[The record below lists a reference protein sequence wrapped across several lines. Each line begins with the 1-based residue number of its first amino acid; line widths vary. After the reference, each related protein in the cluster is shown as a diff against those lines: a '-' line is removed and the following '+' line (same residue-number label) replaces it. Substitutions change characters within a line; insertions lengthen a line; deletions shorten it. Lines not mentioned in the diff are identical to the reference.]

1 MNFIDDLVTF
11 TRKYLCKINFGKID
25 LYLKIREISDSEI
38 NYKNFE
44 NRFIVKEI
52 SLNSII
58 DGRLTISIPGN
69 VANKVSEIMV
79 ISE

>member
-11 TRKYLCKINFGKID
+11 TKKYLCRINFGKID
-25 LYLKIREISDSEI
+25 LYLKIMEISDSEL

>member
-11 TRKYLCKINFGKID
+11 TRKYLCKINFGKIN
-25 LYLKIREISDSEI
+25 LYLKIREISDSEL

>member
-1 MNFIDDLVTF
+1 VNFIDDLVTF

-25 LYLKIREISDSEI
+25 LYLKIREISDSEL

-69 VANKVSEIMV
+69 VASKVSEIIIV
-79 ISE
+79 SE

>member
-11 TRKYLCKINFGKID
+11 TRKYLCKINFGKIN
-25 LYLKIREISDSEI
+25 LYLKIREISDSEL

-44 NRFIVKEI
+44 KRFIVKEI

>member
-25 LYLKIREISDSEI
+25 LYLKIREISDSEL

-58 DGRLTISIPGN
+58 DGRLTISIQGN

>member
-25 LYLKIREISDSEI
+25 LYLKIREISDSEL
-38 NYKNFE
+38 NHKNFE

>member
-25 LYLKIREISDSEI
+25 LYLKIMEISDSEL

-69 VANKVSEIMV
+69 VAKNVSEIIV

>member
-25 LYLKIREISDSEI
+25 LYLKIREISDSEL

-69 VANKVSEIMV
+69 VANKVSEIIV

>member
-11 TRKYLCKINFGKID
+11 TRKYLCKINLGKID
-25 LYLKIREISDSEI
+25 LYLKIREISDSEL

-52 SLNSII
+52 LLNSII

>member
-25 LYLKIREISDSEI
+25 LYLKIREISDSEL

-58 DGRLTISIPGN
+58 DGRLTISIPDN

>member
-25 LYLKIREISDSEI
+25 LYLKIREISDSEL

>member
-25 LYLKIREISDSEI
+25 LYLKIREISDSEL

-58 DGRLTISIPGN
+58 DGRLTISIQGN
-69 VANKVSEIMV
+69 VAKNVSEIIV

>member
-11 TRKYLCKINFGKID
+11 TRKYLCKINLGKID
-25 LYLKIREISDSEI
+25 LYLKIREISDSEL

-58 DGRLTISIPGN
+58 DGRLTISIQGN

>member
-25 LYLKIREISDSEI
+25 LYLKIREISDSEL
-38 NYKNFE
+38 NCKNFE

-58 DGRLTISIPGN
+58 DGILTISIPGN

>member
-11 TRKYLCKINFGKID
+11 TRKYLCKINFVKID
-25 LYLKIREISDSEI
+25 LYLKIREISDSEL

>member
-25 LYLKIREISDSEI
+25 LYLKIREISDSEL

-69 VANKVSEIMV
+69 VASKVSEIIV
-79 ISE
+79 VSE

>member
-11 TRKYLCKINFGKID
+11 TRKYLCKINFGKIE
-25 LYLKIREISDSEI
+25 LYLKVREIDDCEV
-38 NYKNFE
+38 NYKNIE
-44 NRFIVKEI
+44 RRVSIKEI

-58 DGRLTISIPGN
+58 EGRLTISIPGN
-69 VANKVSEIMV
+69 VAKNVSEIIV

>member
-11 TRKYLCKINFGKID
+11 TRKYLCKINLGKID
-25 LYLKIREISDSEI
+25 LYLKISEISDSEL

>member
-25 LYLKIREISDSEI
+25 LYLKIREISDSEL

-44 NRFIVKEI
+44 KRFIVKEI

>member
-1 MNFIDDLVTF
+1 VNFIDDLVTF

-25 LYLKIREISDSEI
+25 LYLKIREISDSEL

-58 DGRLTISIPGN
+58 EGRLTISIPGN
-69 VANKVSEIMV
+69 VASKVSEIIV
-79 ISE
+79 VSE

>member
-1 MNFIDDLVTF
+1 VNFIDDLVTF
-11 TRKYLCKINFGKID
+11 TRKYLCKINLGKID
-25 LYLKIREISDSEI
+25 LYLKIREISDSEL

>member
-11 TRKYLCKINFGKID
+11 ARKYLCKINFGKID
-25 LYLKIREISDSEI
+25 LYLKIREISDSEF

-69 VANKVSEIMV
+69 IANEVSEIMV

>member
-11 TRKYLCKINFGKID
+11 TRKYLCKINLGKID
-25 LYLKIREISDSEI
+25 LYLKIREISDSEL

>member
-1 MNFIDDLVTF
+1 VNFIDDLVTF

-25 LYLKIREISDSEI
+25 LYLKIREISDSEL

>member
-25 LYLKIREISDSEI
+25 LYLNAREINDCEV
-38 NYKNFE
+38 NYKSIE
-44 NRFIVKEI
+44 NKIIIKEI

-69 VANKVSEIMV
+69 VAKNVSEIIV